1 MGGLTRRDFIKV
13 GAGGSALLGLGS
25 GLTSNWWG
33 LDPDTIRDPGTDG
46 DRVVPTICELCFW
59 KCGVLAHVKD
69 GRVTKITGNP
79 DHPLSKGRLCP
90 RGAGGT
96 GLLYDPDRLRTPLI
110 RTGDRGSQTFREAS
124 WDEALDVVAENMIK
138 VRDRYGPQAFALFM
152 HGFGG
157 SWFKHLMK
165 AYGSQNVTAPSYAQC
180 RGPREVGYS
189 LTFGAGVGSPENID
203 MRNSRCI
210 TLIGSHLGE
219 NMHNTQIQDFA
230 DALGNGADLVV
241 VDPRH
246 SVAASKATHWLPI
259 RPGTDLALLLAWMHV
274 IVNEGRYDRAYVET
288 HGLGFAELKKHLAD
302 KTPAW
307 AYTHTTIQPE
317 KIVETARLIAAARP
331 ASIIHPGRRV
341 TWYGDDTQ
349 RNRAMAMLNGLLGS
363 WGRRGGFN
371 LPEKMS
377 LPKFPYTKYRP
388 APAPADMPKTNP
400 YPLADEVLA
409 SGLCDATIPGTAEYD
424 IKAWMVYGTNLV
436 HSLPNPAQTLE
447 AIQKLDFIATVD
459 VLPVEITG
467 WSDVVLPEA
476 TYLERCDDLHTPAW
490 REPFIAVR
498 QPVVDPMYD
507 TKPGWWITREIAHKI
522 GLDDYFPWEDS
533 VEYAMHRVKSAGFEC
548 GELRQ
553 TGVILQEPG
562 PQTEEEGVALSFG
575 TPAGKSEFY
584 SKQLEDM
591 GFDPIP
597 EFTPPDEPPPGMY
610 RLLFGRAPVHSFGRT
625 VNNRLLSE
633 GFPEN
638 VVWVSN
644 RVCEEL
650 GFEDGDRVM
659 VYNQDDVATGP
670 VAIRRT
676 RRIRND
682 CVYMVHG
689 WGRKLPGLKYANGRG
704 TSDSDLVTRYKTD
717 PIMGGTGMNVNYVRM
732 ERA

>member
-246 SVAASKATHWLPI
+246 SVAASKATHWL
-259 RPGTDLALLLAWMHV
+259 
-274 IVNEGRYDRAYVET
+274 
-288 HGLGFAELKKHLAD
+288 GFA
-302 KTPAW
+302 
-307 AYTHTTIQPE
+307 
-317 KIVETARLIAAARP
+317 
-331 ASIIHPGRRV
+331 
-341 TWYGDDTQ
+341 
-349 RNRAMAMLNGLLGS
+349 
-363 WGRRGGFN
+363 
-371 LPEKMS
+371 
-377 LPKFPYTKYRP
+377 
-388 APAPADMPKTNP
+388 
-400 YPLADEVLA
+400 
-409 SGLCDATIPGTAEYD
+409 
-424 IKAWMVYGTNLV
+424 
-436 HSLPNPAQTLE
+436 
-447 AIQKLDFIATVD
+447 
-459 VLPVEITG
+459 
-467 WSDVVLPEA
+467 
-476 TYLERCDDLHTPAW
+476 
-490 REPFIAVR
+490 
-498 QPVVDPMYD
+498 
-507 TKPGWWITREIAHKI
+507 
-522 GLDDYFPWEDS
+522 
-533 VEYAMHRVKSAGFEC
+533 
-548 GELRQ
+548 
-553 TGVILQEPG
+553 
-562 PQTEEEGVALSFG
+562 
-575 TPAGKSEFY
+575 
-584 SKQLEDM
+584 
-591 GFDPIP
+591 
-597 EFTPPDEPPPGMY
+597 
-610 RLLFGRAPVHSFGRT
+610 
-625 VNNRLLSE
+625 
-633 GFPEN
+633 
-638 VVWVSN
+638 
-644 RVCEEL
+644 
-650 GFEDGDRVM
+650 
-659 VYNQDDVATGP
+659 
-670 VAIRRT
+670 
-676 RRIRND
+676 
-682 CVYMVHG
+682 
-689 WGRKLPGLKYANGRG
+689 
-704 TSDSDLVTRYKTD
+704 
-717 PIMGGTGMNVNYVRM
+717 
-732 ERA
+732 